1 MAFAG
6 MFLGTVFIIIVL
18 IVYFIAFVELI
29 IAIILTVKKHKKA
42 AAVLY
47 ILAGIPAV
55 ITLIVVLISAYKLN
69 FPEYKNADGETIR
82 IAKSDIEMM
91 KTLIRND
98 DMKSL
103 DALLDSRPNLIH
115 YEDINHITLLEYG
128 LRNSN
133 VEIMQIAADH
143 GAKFDDP
150 RIHAFLVYDYSL
162 ERFFDQDY
170 WVFAY
175 TNNDKPEPKVTQG
188 VTTDEMIDAARFAIE
203 HGAKVVWN
211 NKLQPDMTYD
221 FPDAVENWI
230 KSDGVVSDKDQ
241 ELLNLAKSAMN

>member
-175 TNNDKPEPKVTQG
+175 TNNDKPEPKVTSG
-188 VTTDEMIDAARFAIE
+188 VTTDEMIAAAKFAIE
-203 HGAKVVWN
+203 HGANTVWN
-211 NKLQPDMTYD
+211 KNLPQGVTWD
-221 FPDAVENWI
+221 FPDAVQAWI
-230 KSDGVVSDKDQ
+230 KSDGVISDKDQ
-241 ELLNLAKSAMN
+241 ELLNLAKSAVS